1 MSFTEK
7 IKQHWK
13 VILLCLLTVLWM
25 NRCSVACSRESKI
38 EKLEDQVEQRDSLLV
53 ERDSIIREMTF
64 ELDMKNA
71 LLDSE
76 KSHNSNFTSIASDNQ
91 AVLMRKVRNLTQE
104 NTKLKE
110 DNKRHKTLIN
120 DLSKENEIL
129 RIQLDSTIRKNK

>member
-1 MSFTEK
+1 MNFIEK

-13 VILLCLLTVLWM
+13 VILLCLFVVLWM

-38 EKLEDQVEQRDSLLV
+38 EKLEDQVERRDSL
-53 ERDSIIREMTF
+53 IREMSY

-76 KSHNSNFTSIASDNQ
+76 KSHNSNFTSIASGNQ
-91 AVLMRKVRNLTQE
+91 AELMKRIYNLTEE

-110 DNKRHKTLIN
+110 ENKHQKKLNN
-120 DLSKENEIL
+120 DLSKENGIL
-129 RIQLDSTIRKNK
+129 RTQLDSTLRK

>member
-1 MSFTEK
+1 MNFIEK

-13 VILLCLLTVLWM
+13 VILLCLFVVLWM

-38 EKLEDQVEQRDSLLV
+38 EKLEDQVERRDSL
-53 ERDSIIREMTF
+53 IREMSY

-91 AVLMRKVRNLTQE
+91 AELMKRIYNLTEE

-110 DNKRHKTLIN
+110 ENKHQKKLNN
-120 DLSKENEIL
+120 DLSKENGIL
-129 RIQLDSTIRKNK
+129 RTQLDSTLKK

>member
-1 MSFTEK
+1 MNFIEK

-13 VILLCLLTVLWM
+13 VILLCLFVVLWM

-38 EKLEDQVEQRDSLLV
+38 EKLEDQVERRDSL
-53 ERDSIIREMTF
+53 IREMSY

-76 KSHNSNFTSIASDNQ
+76 KSHNNNFTSIASDNQ
-91 AVLMRKVRNLTQE
+91 AELMKRVYNLTEE

-110 DNKRHKTLIN
+110 DNKRQKTLIN
-120 DLSKENEIL
+120 ALSKENEIL
-129 RIQLDSTIRKNK
+129 KAQLDSTFIK

>member
-1 MSFTEK
+1 MHFIEK

-13 VILLCLLTVLWM
+13 VILLCLFVVLWM

-38 EKLEDQVEQRDSLLV
+38 EKLEDQVETRDSL
-53 ERDSIIREMTF
+53 IREMTYA
-64 ELDMKNA
+64 LDMKNA

-91 AVLMRKVRNLTQE
+91 AELMKRIYNLTEE

-110 DNKRHKTLIN
+110 ENKNQKKLNN
-120 DLSKENEIL
+120 DLSRENGIL
-129 RIQLDSTIRKNK
+129 RTQLDSTLRK

>member
-1 MSFTEK
+1 MHFVEK

-13 VILLCLLTVLWM
+13 VILLCLFVVLWM

-38 EKLEDQVEQRDSLLV
+38 EKLEDQVETRDSL
-53 ERDSIIREMTF
+53 IREMTY

-76 KSHNSNFTSIASDNQ
+76 KSHNSNFTSIASGNQ
-91 AVLMRKVRNLTQE
+91 AELMKRIYNLTEE

-110 DNKRHKTLIN
+110 DNKKQKTLIN
-120 DLSKENEIL
+120 ALSKENEIL
-129 RIQLDSTIRKNK
+129 KAQLDSTFIK

>member
-1 MSFTEK
+1 MNFIEK

-13 VILLCLLTVLWM
+13 VILLCLFVVLWM

-38 EKLEDQVEQRDSLLV
+38 EKLEDQVEKRDSL
-53 ERDSIIREMTF
+53 IREMTY

-76 KSHNSNFTSIASDNQ
+76 KSHNSNFTSIASGNQ
-91 AVLMRKVRNLTQE
+91 AELMKRIYNLTEE

-110 DNKRHKTLIN
+110 ENKHQKKLNN
-120 DLSKENEIL
+120 DLSKENGIL
-129 RIQLDSTIRKNK
+129 RTQLDSTLKK

>member
-1 MSFTEK
+1 MSFTDK

-13 VILLCLLTVLWM
+13 VILLCLFVVLWM

-38 EKLEDQVEQRDSLLV
+38 EKLEDQVEQRDSLLSK
-53 ERDSIIREMTF
+53 RDSIIREMSF

-71 LLDSE
+71 LLVSE
-76 KSHNSNFTSIASDNQ
+76 KSHNNNFTSIASDNQ
-91 AVLMRKVRNLTQE
+91 AVLMRKVRNLTEE

-110 DNKRHKTLIN
+110 DIKRHKTLIN

-129 RIQLDSTIRKNK
+129 RIQLDSTLRKNN

>member
-1 MSFTEK
+1 MHFIEK

-13 VILLCLLTVLWM
+13 VILLCLFVVLWM

-38 EKLEDQVEQRDSLLV
+38 EKLEDQVETRDSL
-53 ERDSIIREMTF
+53 IREMTY

-76 KSHNSNFTSIASDNQ
+76 KSHNSNFTSIASGNQ
-91 AVLMRKVRNLTQE
+91 AELMKRIYNLTEE

-110 DNKRHKTLIN
+110 ENKHQKKLNN
-120 DLSKENEIL
+120 DLSKENGIL
-129 RIQLDSTIRKNK
+129 RTQLDSTLRK

>member
-1 MSFTEK
+1 MHFIEK

-13 VILLCLLTVLWM
+13 VILLCLFVVLWM

-38 EKLEDQVEQRDSLLV
+38 EKLEDQVESRDSL
-53 ERDSIIREMTF
+53 IREMTY
-64 ELDMKNA
+64 ELDIKNA

-91 AVLMRKVRNLTQE
+91 AELMKRIYNLTEE

-110 DNKRHKTLIN
+110 ENKHQKKLNN
-120 DLSKENEIL
+120 DLSKENGIL
-129 RIQLDSTIRKNK
+129 RTQLDSTLRK

>member
-1 MSFTEK
+1 MNFIEK

-13 VILLCLLTVLWM
+13 VILLCLFVVLWM

-38 EKLEDQVEQRDSLLV
+38 EKLEDQVESRDSL
-53 ERDSIIREMTF
+53 IREMSY

-76 KSHNSNFTSIASDNQ
+76 KSHNSNFTSIASGNQ
-91 AVLMRKVRNLTQE
+91 AELMKRIYNLTEE

-110 DNKRHKTLIN
+110 ENKHQKKLNN
-120 DLSKENEIL
+120 DLSKENGIL
-129 RIQLDSTIRKNK
+129 RTQLDSTLKK

>member
-1 MSFTEK
+1 MNFVEK

-13 VILLCLLTVLWM
+13 VILLCLFVVLWM

-38 EKLEDQVEQRDSLLV
+38 EKLEDQVERRDSL
-53 ERDSIIREMTF
+53 IREMTY

-76 KSHNSNFTSIASDNQ
+76 KSHNSNFTSIASGNQ
-91 AVLMRKVRNLTQE
+91 AELMKRIYNLTEE

-110 DNKRHKTLIN
+110 ENKHQKKLNN
-120 DLSKENEIL
+120 DLSRENGIL
-129 RIQLDSTIRKNK
+129 RTQLDSTFRK

>member
-1 MSFTEK
+1 MRFIEK

-13 VILLCLLTVLWM
+13 VILICLFAVLWM

-38 EKLEDQVEQRDSLLV
+38 ETLEYQVEYKDSL
-53 ERDSIIREMTF
+53 IREMAF

-76 KSHNSNFTSIASDNQ
+76 KSYNSNFTSIASDNQ
-91 AVLMRKVRNLTQE
+91 AVLMKKVYKLSEE

-110 DNKRHKTLIN
+110 DNKRHKNLIN

-129 RIQLDSTIRKNK
+129 RIQLDSTIRKNN

>member
-1 MSFTEK
+1 MHFIEK

-13 VILLCLLTVLWM
+13 VILLCLFVVLWM

-38 EKLEDQVEQRDSLLV
+38 EKLEDQVERRDSL
-53 ERDSIIREMTF
+53 IREMTY

-76 KSHNSNFTSIASDNQ
+76 KSHNSNFTSIASGNQ
-91 AVLMRKVRNLTQE
+91 AELMKRIYNLTEE

-110 DNKRHKTLIN
+110 ENKHQKRLNN
-120 DLSKENEIL
+120 DLSKENGIL
-129 RIQLDSTIRKNK
+129 RTQLDSTLKK

>member
-1 MSFTEK
+1 MHFIEK

-13 VILLCLLTVLWM
+13 VILLCLFVVLWM

-38 EKLEDQVEQRDSLLV
+38 EKLEDQVEKRDSL
-53 ERDSIIREMTF
+53 IREMSY

-76 KSHNSNFTSIASDNQ
+76 KSHNSNFTSIASGNQ
-91 AVLMRKVRNLTQE
+91 AELMKRIYNLTEE

-110 DNKRHKTLIN
+110 ENKHQKKLNN
-120 DLSKENEIL
+120 DLSKENGIL
-129 RIQLDSTIRKNK
+129 RTQLDSTLRK

>member
-1 MSFTEK
+1 MNFIEK

-13 VILLCLLTVLWM
+13 VILLCLLVVLWM

-38 EKLEDQVEQRDSLLV
+38 EKLEDQVERRDSL
-53 ERDSIIREMTF
+53 IREMSY

-76 KSHNSNFTSIASDNQ
+76 KSHNSNFTSIASGNQ
-91 AVLMRKVRNLTQE
+91 AELMKRIYNLTEE

-110 DNKRHKTLIN
+110 ENKHQKKLNN
-120 DLSKENEIL
+120 DLSKENGIL
-129 RIQLDSTIRKNK
+129 RIQLDSTLRK

>member
-1 MSFTEK
+1 MHFVEK

-13 VILLCLLTVLWM
+13 VILLCLFVVLWM

-38 EKLEDQVEQRDSLLV
+38 EKLEDQVEHRDSL
-53 ERDSIIREMTF
+53 IREMTY

-76 KSHNSNFTSIASDNQ
+76 KSHNSNFTSIASGNQ
-91 AVLMRKVRNLTQE
+91 AELMKRIYNLTEE

-110 DNKRHKTLIN
+110 ENKHQKKLNN
-120 DLSKENEIL
+120 DLSRENGIL
-129 RIQLDSTIRKNK
+129 RTQLDSTLRK

>member
-1 MSFTEK
+1 MRFIEK

-13 VILLCLLTVLWM
+13 VILLCLFVVLWM

-38 EKLEDQVEQRDSLLV
+38 EKLEDQVERRDSL
-53 ERDSIIREMTF
+53 IREMTY

-91 AVLMRKVRNLTQE
+91 AELLKRVHKLTEE
-104 NTKLKE
+104 NTKIKE
-110 DNKRHKTLIN
+110 DNKRQKNLIN
-120 DLSKENEIL
+120 ELSKENGIL
-129 RIQLDSTIRKNK
+129 KTQLDSTLRK

>member
-1 MSFTEK
+1 MF
-7 IKQHWK
+7 
-13 VILLCLLTVLWM
+13 
-25 NRCSVACSRESKI
+25 
-38 EKLEDQVEQRDSLLV
+38 

-91 AVLMRKVRNLTQE
+91 VVLMRKVRNLTQE

-110 DNKRHKTLIN
+110 DNKRYKTLIN

-129 RIQLDSTIRKNK
+129 ITQLDSILIKNN

>member
-1 MSFTEK
+1 MSFTEE

-38 EKLEDQVEQRDSLLV
+38 EKLEDQVEQRDSLLF

-91 AVLMRKVRNLTQE
+91 VVLMRKVRNLTQE

-110 DNKRHKTLIN
+110 DNKRYKTLIN

-129 RIQLDSTIRKNK
+129 ITQLDSILIKNN

>member
-1 MSFTEK
+1 MSFTDK

-13 VILLCLLTVLWM
+13 VILLCLFVVLWM

-38 EKLEDQVEQRDSLLV
+38 EKLEDQVEQRDSLLSK
-53 ERDSIIREMTF
+53 RDSIIREMTF

-71 LLDSE
+71 LLVSE
-76 KSHNSNFTSIASDNQ
+76 KSHNNNFTSIASDNQ
-91 AVLMRKVRNLTQE
+91 AVLMKKIYKLSEE

-110 DNKRHKTLIN
+110 DNKKHKNLIN

-129 RIQLDSTIRKNK
+129 RIQLDSTIRKNN

>member
-1 MSFTEK
+1 MHFIEK

-13 VILLCLLTVLWM
+13 VILLCLFVVLWM

-38 EKLEDQVEQRDSLLV
+38 EKLEDQVERRDSL
-53 ERDSIIREMTF
+53 IREISY

-91 AVLMRKVRNLTQE
+91 AELMKRIYNLTEE

-110 DNKRHKTLIN
+110 ENKHQKKLNN
-120 DLSKENEIL
+120 DLSKENGIL
-129 RIQLDSTIRKNK
+129 RTQLDSTLRK

>member
-13 VILLCLLTVLWM
+13 VILLCLFVVLWM

-38 EKLEDQVEQRDSLLV
+38 EKLEDQVEHRDSLLV

-129 RIQLDSTIRKNK
+129 RTQLDSILIKNN

>member
-13 VILLCLLTVLWM
+13 VILLCLLAVLWM

-38 EKLEDQVEQRDSLLV
+38 ETLEYQVQYKDSL
-53 ERDSIIREMTF
+53 IREMAF
-64 ELDMKNA
+64 DLDMKNA

-110 DNKRHKTLIN
+110 DNKQHKTLIN

-129 RIQLDSTIRKNK
+129 RTQLDSIIRKK

>member
-1 MSFTEK
+1 MHFIEK

-13 VILLCLLTVLWM
+13 VILLCLFVVLWM

-38 EKLEDQVEQRDSLLV
+38 ETLEDQVEFKDSL
-53 ERDSIIREMTF
+53 IREMTY

-76 KSHNSNFTSIASDNQ
+76 KSHNSNFTSIASGNQ
-91 AVLMRKVRNLTQE
+91 AELMKRIYNLTEE

-110 DNKRHKTLIN
+110 ENKHQKKLNN
-120 DLSKENEIL
+120 DLSKENGIL
-129 RIQLDSTIRKNK
+129 RTQLDSTLRK

>member
-1 MSFTEK
+1 MQFIEK

-13 VILLCLLTVLWM
+13 VILLCLFVVLWM

-38 EKLEDQVEQRDSLLV
+38 EKLEDQVERRDSL
-53 ERDSIIREMTF
+53 IREMTY

-91 AVLMRKVRNLTQE
+91 AELMKRIYNLTEE

-110 DNKRHKTLIN
+110 ENKHQKKLN
-120 DLSKENEIL
+120 DDLSIENGIL
-129 RIQLDSTIRKNK
+129 RTQLDSTLRK

>member
-1 MSFTEK
+1 MSFTDK

-13 VILLCLLTVLWM
+13 VILLCLFVVLWM

-38 EKLEDQVEQRDSLLV
+38 EKLEDQVEQCDSLLSK
-53 ERDSIIREMTF
+53 RDSIIREMTY

-76 KSHNSNFTSIASDNQ
+76 KSHNNNFTSIASDNQ
-91 AVLMRKVRNLTQE
+91 AVLMKRVVKLTEE

-110 DNKRHKTLIN
+110 DNKRHKNLIN
-120 DLSKENEIL
+120 DLSNENEIL
-129 RIQLDSTIRKNK
+129 RIQLDSIIRKNN

>member
-1 MSFTEK
+1 MRFIEK

-13 VILLCLLTVLWM
+13 VILICLFAVLWM

-38 EKLEDQVEQRDSLLV
+38 ETLEDQVEYKDSL
-53 ERDSIIREMTF
+53 IREMAF

-91 AVLMRKVRNLTQE
+91 AELMKRVHNLTEE
-104 NTKLKE
+104 NNKLKE
-110 DNKRHKTLIN
+110 DNKRNKTLIN
-120 DLSKENEIL
+120 GLSRENEIL
-129 RIQLDSTIRKNK
+129 KTQLDSLLRKNN

>member
-1 MSFTEK
+1 MSFTDK

-13 VILLCLLTVLWM
+13 VILLCLFAVLWM

-38 EKLEDQVEQRDSLLV
+38 EKLEDQVEQCDSLLSK
-53 ERDSIIREMTF
+53 RDSIIREMTY

-76 KSHNSNFTSIASDNQ
+76 KSHNNNFTSIASDNQ
-91 AVLMRKVRNLTQE
+91 AVLMKRVVKLTEE

-110 DNKRHKTLIN
+110 DNKRHKNLIN
-120 DLSKENEIL
+120 DISNENEIL
-129 RIQLDSTIRKNK
+129 RIQLDSTIRKNN

>member
-1 MSFTEK
+1 MHFIEK

-13 VILLCLLTVLWM
+13 VILLCLFVVLWM

-38 EKLEDQVEQRDSLLV
+38 EKLEDQVETRDSL
-53 ERDSIIREMTF
+53 IREMTYA
-64 ELDMKNA
+64 LDMKNA

-91 AVLMRKVRNLTQE
+91 AELMKRIYNLTEE

-110 DNKRHKTLIN
+110 ENKHQKKLNN
-120 DLSKENEIL
+120 DLSKENGIL
-129 RIQLDSTIRKNK
+129 RTQLDSTLRK